1 MIGMKLGDSRRIA
14 MNSLVRLKLGALAFA
29 VLWTAWMVC
38 WSGSYDIANVIIL
51 AVCGI
56 AVGYFWYRAMRW
68 QFRRKGLL
76 SASDVSAGASGAGDE

>member
-1 MIGMKLGDSRRIA
+1 MTAKPNMALT
-14 MNSLVRLKLGALAFA
+14 MGAVVFA
-29 VLWTAWMVC
+29 VLWTAWMVL

-68 QFRRKGLL
+68 QFRRRGLL
-76 SASDVSAGASGAGDE
+76 QGTDASVDASAKQ

>member
-1 MIGMKLGDSRRIA
+1 MTAKPNMAALR
-14 MNSLVRLKLGALAFA
+14 LGAVVFA
-29 VLWTAWMVC
+29 ILWTAWMVL

-68 QFRRKGLL
+68 QLPRGRIP
-76 SASDVSAGASGAGDE
+76 AR

>member
-1 MIGMKLGDSRRIA
+1 
-14 MNSLVRLKLGALAFA
+14 MNSLVRLKLGALMFA

-51 AVCGI
+51 AVCGT

-68 QFRRKGLL
+68 
-76 SASDVSAGASGAGDE
+76 